1 MTDKQKELKTKTGNT
16 RSVETSLGNIEI
28 DYNLLGKELEGSNLS
43 EDEKKEFIDCICW
56 IMLTFVDLGFGI
68 DPSQQALQAGNR
80 TRTSTPLPF
89 LDIIMDTKIAGEFN
103 SKNKKRGTA
112 QTKETMTEGLI
123 K

>member
-1 MTDKQKELKTKTGNT
+1 MTDKQKELKTRTGNT
-16 RSVETSLGNIEI
+16 RSVETPLGNIEI

-80 TRTSTPLPF
+80 TRASTPLPF
-89 LDIIMDTKIAGEFN
+89 LDIIMDTEIAGEFN

-112 QTKETMTEGLI
+112 QTKETMTERLV